1 MERYVYVYLDEEGIL
16 QWTADVTEAE
26 EFSITTFYQIE
37 VIYEA
42 V

>member
-1 MERYVYVYLDEEGIL
+1 MERYIYAYLDEDGLL

-26 EFSITTFYQIE
+26 EFSITTFFQIE

>member
-1 MERYVYVYLDEEGIL
+1 MERYVYAYLDEEGEL
-16 QWTADVTEAE
+16 QWTSDVTEAE
-26 EFSITTFYQIE
+26 EFSITIFYQIE